1 MSATPKGEFEKGQA
15 AVEGALPRACE
26 DTEPAAGKTAEARVE
41 EILRCR
47 RAELT
52 AIERRVKAAEEKAQR
67 HYEAEQRLA
76 AEIRRH
82 VAFLAGIGSAERE
95 APEQIE
101 AAKTLMAAL
110 SAGMIAL
117 HGFEHAPIPQAA
129 RRWTLAQQMSAQ
141 MAEAIAAF
149 LAPRVDAD
157 LHADPLSANHPRTD
171 ATGQPAPQG
180 RAGPPSA
187 PGHRPVASRT

>member
-1 MSATPKGEFEKGQA
+1 MSATSKAESEKDRT
-15 AVEGALPRACE
+15 AVEVALLRARE
-26 DTEPAAGKTAEARVE
+26 DTEPAARGTAEARVE
-41 EILRCR
+41 EMLQSR
-47 RAELT
+47 RAELA
-52 AIERRVKAAEEKAQR
+52 AIERRAKAAEEKAQR

-82 VAFLAGIGSAERE
+82 VVFLAGIGSAERE

-110 SAGMIAL
+110 SDAMIAL

-129 RRWTLAQQMSAQ
+129 RRWARAQQMSAQ
-141 MAEAIAAF
+141 MAEAISAF
-149 LAPRVDAD
+149 VAPRVDAD
-157 LHADPLSANHPRTD
+157 RHADPLSANHPRTD